1 MELGYDDKAFRRFEM
16 LYQHDDDNPYHI
28 LNVSPDANPT
38 MIRQAWLKLVRQ
50 HHPDH
55 LQAAGLPKEFIRSAT
70 EKVASINA
78 AYERI
83 KTLREE

>member
-1 MELGYDDKAFRRFEM
+1 
-16 LYQHDDDNPYHI
+16 
-28 LNVSPDANPT
+28 